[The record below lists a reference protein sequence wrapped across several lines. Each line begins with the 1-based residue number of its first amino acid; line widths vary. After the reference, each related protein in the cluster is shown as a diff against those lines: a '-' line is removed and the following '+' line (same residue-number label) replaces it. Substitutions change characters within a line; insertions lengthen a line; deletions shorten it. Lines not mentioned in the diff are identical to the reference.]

1 LQAIDNNHFLGMHPF
16 LKGLKKPMRIAFD
29 LDNTLIRDQYPFP
42 LDAQSQKWFLK
53 LLGFEALRQHTIELM
68 QGLQKQGNEI
78 WIYTSSMRDI
88 FYLRLLFR
96 WQGIFLGGV
105 VNLIVHEQHV
115 KMRCTKYP
123 PAFGI
128 DLLIDDARGV
138 EIEARKYDFNMLRV
152 APEDEDWYVKVI
164 AKIND

>member
-1 LQAIDNNHFLGMHPF
+1 MTFFVKSPF
-16 LKGLKKPMRIAFD
+16 AYLFDISVLYSIGKPY
-29 LDNTLIRDQYPFP
+29 TLIRDQYPFP
-42 LDAQSQKWFLK
+42 LAPQSQKWFLK
-53 LLGFEALRQHTIELM
+53 LLGFEALREHTIELM
-68 QGLQKQGNEI
+68 QGLQQQNEI
-78 WIYTSSMRDI
+78 WIYTSSMRDL

-105 VNLIVHEQHV
+105 VNLTVHEQHV

-138 EIEARKYDFNMLRV
+138 NSYQLS
-152 APEDEDWYVKVI
+152 VI
-164 AKIND
+164 SYQLSKQSYS